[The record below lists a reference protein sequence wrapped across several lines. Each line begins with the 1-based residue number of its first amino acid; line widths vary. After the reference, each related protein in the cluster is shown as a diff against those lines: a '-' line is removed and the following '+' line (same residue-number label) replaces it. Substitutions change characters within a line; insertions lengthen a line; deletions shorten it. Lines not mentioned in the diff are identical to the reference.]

1 MVWEITAEELLE
13 RYAAGERDFT
23 EIILEYANLSGVEL
37 RNINLSGA
45 QFSYVNLSGI
55 QLRQC
60 DLTAQFIYCNLTN
73 AIIENCDLERA
84 RFYDCDLRGA
94 ILNHVELTATQFIR
108 VNLEGTRTKG
118 SGKDPCE
125 FWDVT
130 REDGVFVP
138 GFTINLYM
146 AESIK
151 RNAERRKNGEDVF

>member
-45 QFSYVNLSGI
+45 QFSYVNLSSI

-60 DLTAQFIYCNLTN
+60 DLTAQFIYCNFTN

-94 ILNHVELTATQFIR
+94 ILNHVELTATQFTR
-108 VNLEGTRTKG
+108 VNLEGTMTKG
-118 SGKDPCE
+118 SGRDPCE

-138 GFTINLYM
+138 GFTFDLYI
-146 AESIK
+146 AERI
-151 RNAERRKNGEDVF
+151 AERRKNREDVF

>member
-37 RNINLSGA
+37 RNINLRGA
-45 QFSYVNLSGI
+45 QFSYVNLSSI

-60 DLTAQFIYCNLTN
+60 DLRTQFIYCNFTN

-84 RFYDCDLRGA
+84 RFYDCDLRGVNTR
-94 ILNHVELTATQFIR
+94 ICNLTSTQFTR
-108 VNLEGTRTKG
+108 VNLQG
-118 SGKDPCE
+118 SRIDGFGRDFCE
-125 FWDVT
+125 YWDLT

-151 RNAERRKNGEDVF
+151 RTAERRKNGENVF